1 MKKLLIFL
9 IVLVIILSFAVYV
22 LIPKKKSN
30 IEKEVREVRTK
41 EYRSLTIINKTEETL
56 INECTVTTLKEELL
70 VSECILTTTQGVLI
84 ARKEK
89 LTENNIV
96 FANFDS
102 KGAFKNEK
110 DFKVTL
116 IDRFCLKY
124 EKTFQAKEEG
134 NTDIVI
140 DDENYVAQ
148 DGDWFRKVKRFF
160 NK

>member
-1 MKKLLIFL
+1 MKCLEGFEKMKKLLIFL

-30 IEKEVREVRTK
+30 IENEVAEVRTK
-41 EYRSLTIINKTEETL
+41 EYRSITIINKT
-56 INECTVTTLKEELL
+56 EELL

-89 LTENNIV
+89 LRENNIV

-140 DDENYVAQ
+140 DDKNYVAQ

>member
-1 MKKLLIFL
+1 MKCLEGFEKMKKLLIFL

-30 IEKEVREVRTK
+30 IENEVAEVRTK
-41 EYRSLTIINKTEETL
+41 EYRSITIINKT
-56 INECTVTTLKEELL
+56 EELL
-70 VSECILTTTQGVLI
+70 VSECILTTTQGVLV

-148 DGDWFRKVKRFF
+148 DGDWFIKVKRFF

>member
-9 IVLVIILSFAVYV
+9 IVLILILSFAVYV
-22 LIPKKKSN
+22 LLPKEKPN
-30 IEKEVREVRTK
+30 VVKEVREVRTK

-56 INECTVTTLKEELL
+56 INECTVTTLK
-70 VSECILTTTQGVLI
+70 GVLV

-96 FANFDS
+96 FANFDAQE
-102 KGAFKNEK
+102 AFINEK

-116 IDRFCLKY
+116 IDRFSLKY
-124 EKTFQAKEEG
+124 EKTFKAKEKG
-134 NTDIVI
+134 NTDVVI
-140 DDENYVAQ
+140 TDEDYVAQ
-148 DGDWFRKVKRFF
+148 DGDWFKKVKRFF

>member
-1 MKKLLIFL
+1 MKCLEGFEKMKKLLIFL

-30 IEKEVREVRTK
+30 IENEVAEVRIK
-41 EYRSLTIINKTEETL
+41 EYRSITIINKT
-56 INECTVTTLKEELL
+56 EELL
-70 VSECILTTTQGVLI
+70 VSECILTTTQGVLV

>member
-9 IVLVIILSFAVYV
+9 IVLILILSFAVYV
-22 LIPKKKSN
+22 LLPKEKPN
-30 IEKEVREVRTK
+30 VVKEVREVRTK

-56 INECTVTTLKEELL
+56 INECTVTTLK
-70 VSECILTTTQGVLI
+70 GVLV

-96 FANFDS
+96 FANFDAQE
-102 KGAFKNEK
+102 AFINEK

-116 IDRFCLKY
+116 IDRFSLKY
-124 EKTFQAKEEG
+124 EKTFKAKEKG
-134 NTDIVI
+134 NTDVVI
-140 DDENYVAQ
+140 TDEDYLAQ
-148 DGDWFRKVKRFF
+148 DGDWFKKVKRFF

>member
-1 MKKLLIFL
+1 MKCLEGFEKMKKLLIFL
-9 IVLVIILSFAVYV
+9 IVLVIILSFVVYV

-30 IEKEVREVRTK
+30 IENEVAEVRTK
-41 EYRSLTIINKTEETL
+41 EYRSITIINKT
-56 INECTVTTLKEELL
+56 EELL
-70 VSECILTTTQGVLI
+70 VSECILTTTQGVLV

>member
-1 MKKLLIFL
+1 MKCLEGFEKMKKLLIFL

-30 IEKEVREVRTK
+30 IENEVAEVRTK
-41 EYRSLTIINKTEETL
+41 EYRSLTIINKTEE
-56 INECTVTTLKEELL
+56 LL
-70 VSECILTTTQGVLI
+70 VSECILTTTQGVLV

>member
-1 MKKLLIFL
+1 MKCLEEFEKMKKLLIFL

-30 IEKEVREVRTK
+30 IENEVAEVRTK
-41 EYRSLTIINKTEETL
+41 EYRSITIINKT
-56 INECTVTTLKEELL
+56 EELL
-70 VSECILTTTQGVLI
+70 VSECILTTTQGVLV

-116 IDRFCLKY
+116 IDRFYLKY

>member
-1 MKKLLIFL
+1 MKCLEGFEKMKKLLIFL

-30 IEKEVREVRTK
+30 IENEVAEVRTK
-41 EYRSLTIINKTEETL
+41 EYRSITIINKT
-56 INECTVTTLKEELL
+56 EELL
-70 VSECILTTTQGVLI
+70 VSECILTTTQGVLV

>member
-1 MKKLLIFL
+1 MKCLEEFEKMKKLLIFL

-30 IEKEVREVRTK
+30 IENEVAEVRTK
-41 EYRSLTIINKTEETL
+41 EYRSITIINKT
-56 INECTVTTLKEELL
+56 EELL
-70 VSECILTTTQGVLI
+70 VSECILTTTQGVLV

-116 IDRFCLKY
+116 IDRFYLKY

-140 DDENYVAQ
+140 DDENDVAQ

>member
-1 MKKLLIFL
+1 MKCLEGFEKMKKLLIFL

-30 IEKEVREVRTK
+30 IENEVAEVRTK
-41 EYRSLTIINKTEETL
+41 EYRSITIINKT
-56 INECTVTTLKEELL
+56 EELL

>member
-1 MKKLLIFL
+1 MKCLEGFEKMKKLLIFL

-30 IEKEVREVRTK
+30 IENEVAEVRTK
-41 EYRSLTIINKTEETL
+41 EYRSITIINKT
-56 INECTVTTLKEELL
+56 EELL

-134 NTDIVI
+134 NTDR
-140 DDENYVAQ
+140 Y
-148 DGDWFRKVKRFF
+148 R
-160 NK
+160 